1 MVLHQIMNRIV
12 NLNRKL
18 CSFIQVFLLKE
29 GKSRLDFVSHRYSSV
44 FLYRLKW
51 RPCEGST
58 STYLTLTSWRLTC
71 CLHNTETKT
80 DCKVDKLCEGISGD
94 MFLWI
99 KVIQFWSGNSVCGS
113 HFFNI
118 NPIYCI
124 TQSWNSITYITPDLW
139 EIIWHLQSCH
149 HFIAFYVNAKKKSL
163 ERCLF
168 WVK

>member
-12 NLNRKL
+12 NLNRRL

-51 RPCEGST
+51 LPCGGST
-58 STYLTLTSWRLTC
+58 STYLTLTSWCLTC
-71 CLHNTETKT
+71 RLHNTETKT
-80 DCKVDKLCEGISGD
+80 VCKVDKLCEGISAD

-113 HFFNI
+113 HLFYI
-118 NPIYCI
+118 NPIYNPVLKLNDIHHTRPVGNYLTPAKLSPFYCI
-124 TQSWNSITYITPDLW
+124 LC
-139 EIIWHLQSCH
+139 EC
-149 HFIAFYVNAKKKSL
+149 KK
-163 ERCLF
+163 
-168 WVK
+168 